1 VRYEKGVEHLDVGQ
15 IDVNSGNFAV
25 SHRHHRGQM
34 FVKPDRTALRRVVK
48 RERGSLATDQDVLQL
63 KIHAMGDDG
72 LGSLDDGGGALGFA
86 GDQTRTW

>member
-1 VRYEKGVEHLDVGQ
+1 
-15 IDVNSGNFAV
+15 
-25 SHRHHRGQM
+25 
-34 FVKPDRTALRRVVK
+34 
-48 RERGSLATDQDVLQL
+48 VLQL